1 MRFRDRSDAG
11 QRLGARLRHL
21 SSEDLVVVG
30 LPRGGVAVAAEV
42 ARILAA
48 PLDVIL
54 VRKLGVPA
62 QPELGMGAIGEGG
75 ARVINSDIVAFA
87 HVSDQDL
94 ALVEARERVELLRR
108 ARRYRGARPRL
119 SLTGRTA
126 VVVDDGVATGS
137 TARAACEVAKAQG
150 AKRVV
155 LAVPVA
161 PAAAAGQLAG
171 DTDEFISLQAP
182 GRFQA
187 IGEWYDD
194 FSQTS
199 DEEVVSLL
207 DRADPRQDPAP
218 APPDPAPAPPDPAP
232 APPDAAPARQGLTAA
247 PQDAAPARQDLAAA
261 PQDLTPARQ
270 DLAAAPQDLTPAR
283 QDLAAAPRDLT
294 SVPRGPAAPAAGP
307 PEPVAVPQAAAGF
320 DAEVEVIAGT
330 AALPGHLTVPAPGA
344 GIVVFAH
351 GSGSSRHSPR
361 NGYVAGVLHGA
372 GLGTLLFDLLTPGEE
387 ADRAN
392 VFDTGLLARR
402 LTGATR
408 WLRGQAQTGGAPI
421 GYFGASTGAAAAL
434 LAAAELATA
443 GRAAAGQATAGAGG
457 IAAVVSRGGRPDLA
471 GAALPRV
478 QAPTLLIVGGLDG
491 QVLQLNR
498 QAQARLTCEHELAVI
513 PGATHLFEEPGTLEQ
528 AAASARD
535 WFTRHLTSADARRPI
550 RAAPPANP

>member
-11 QRLGARLRHL
+11 QRLGARLMHL
-21 SSEDLVVVG
+21 SGEDLVVVG

-75 ARVINSDIVAFA
+75 ARVINPDIVTFA
-87 HVSDQDL
+87 HVSDADL
-94 ALVEARERVELLRR
+94 ALVEERERAELLRR
-108 ARRYRGARPRL
+108 ARRYRGGRARL

-161 PAAAAGQLAG
+161 PAAAAGQLAE

-182 GRFQA
+182 GQFQA

-194 FSQTS
+194 FSQTT

-207 DRADPRQDPAP
+207 DRSDAAEAP
-218 APPDPAPAPPDPAP
+218 ATGPQPPVTTPGEPP
-232 APPDAAPARQGLTAA
+232 
-247 PQDAAPARQDLAAA
+247 LAA
-261 PQDLTPARQ
+261 
-270 DLAAAPQDLTPAR
+270 
-283 QDLAAAPRDLT
+283 
-294 SVPRGPAAPAAGP
+294 RGAG
-307 PEPVAVPQAAAGF
+307 GF
-320 DAEVEVIAGT
+320 DAEVEVLAGT

-351 GSGSSRHSPR
+351 GSGSSRRSPR
-361 NGYVAGVLHGA
+361 NGYVARVLHDA
-372 GLGTLLFDLLTPGEE
+372 GLGTLLFDLLTPAEE
-387 ADRAN
+387 ADRRN
-392 VFDTGLLARR
+392 VFDIPLLVRR
-402 LTGATR
+402 LTGTTS
-408 WLRGQAQTGGAPI
+408 WLREQPAARGARI

-434 LAAAELATA
+434 LAAAQSATIPA
-443 GRAAAGQATAGAGG
+443 GEAGG
-457 IAAVVSRGGRPDLA
+457 VAAVVSRGGRPDLA
-471 GAALPRV
+471 MPALPRV
-478 QAPTLLIVGGLDG
+478 QAPTLLIVGGEDG

-498 QAQARLTCEHELAVI
+498 QARAQLRCENDLAVI
-513 PGATHLFEEPGTLEQ
+513 PGATHLFDEPGTLDQ
-528 AAASARD
+528 AAALARA
-535 WFTRHLTSADARRPI
+535 WFARHLTR
-550 RAAPPANP
+550 